1 MFEYNGK
8 TFSLEMLEEKAKAE
22 GISLDELL
30 KANPDIKK
38 IDDSGKSSA
47 VANQAANATAVNEQ
61 IAAGQST
68 DLGSEDISL
77 DLEKINKINE
87 NLGEETGATT
97 NGKPLNTKEA
107 TDLTSYIDDLGK
119 EKTIDEKIE
128 IEKNI
133 IKEISTNVE
142 LPNDYSELEESQK
155 NLLMEQVA
163 STLDNPSPSELDL
176 KTSELFYK
184 AQETKTELEDMSYG
198 RNLLKR
204 FNKGLAYVGENIALV
219 PSTIYDVFAIPQNLL
234 VEAGILPESGR
245 ASSEKFSKDYD
256 LENPI
261 LEYFVDEQEAIGDK
275 LTVYDEANYE
285 STSPTENFSNGNY
298 VDGFATLGNAIAESA
313 PVSTMFMVGG
323 AVSTF
328 GKTAAT
334 MTVGLAGTEKK
345 ELKKDNPEMG
355 EVEVV
360 LKSLAIAGAESV
372 FSALSQG
379 TIGKVYKD
387 IIFKQGTKAGTQTFK
402 NGIISMYATALKKF
416 GAPAAMLGE
425 GIEEAATQITQN
437 MIKGNPYFEGVADAF
452 VIGMGSG
459 GVYGA
464 PISTVKAVTGVKNG
478 ITRLKIGNILKE
490 GSGPNNVKE
499 TFKLFNK
506 AETTTDQQIKIASM
520 KNADVI
526 LQQDLTSAV
535 ENNSTTIR

>member
-184 AQETKTELEDMSYG
+184 AQETKTELEDMSM
-198 RNLLKR
+198 
-204 FNKGLAYVGENIALV
+204 
-219 PSTIYDVFAIPQNLL
+219 
-234 VEAGILPESGR
+234 VET
-245 ASSEKFSKDYD
+245 Y
-256 LENPI
+256 
-261 LEYFVDEQEAIGDK
+261 
-275 LTVYDEANYE
+275 
-285 STSPTENFSNGNY
+285 
-298 VDGFATLGNAIAESA
+298 
-313 PVSTMFMVGG
+313 
-323 AVSTF
+323 
-328 GKTAAT
+328 
-334 MTVGLAGTEKK
+334 
-345 ELKKDNPEMG
+345 
-355 EVEVV
+355 
-360 LKSLAIAGAESV
+360 
-372 FSALSQG
+372 
-379 TIGKVYKD
+379 
-387 IIFKQGTKAGTQTFK
+387 
-402 NGIISMYATALKKF
+402 
-416 GAPAAMLGE
+416 
-425 GIEEAATQITQN
+425 
-437 MIKGNPYFEGVADAF
+437 
-452 VIGMGSG
+452 
-459 GVYGA
+459 
-464 PISTVKAVTGVKNG
+464 
-478 ITRLKIGNILKE
+478 
-490 GSGPNNVKE
+490 
-499 TFKLFNK
+499 
-506 AETTTDQQIKIASM
+506 
-520 KNADVI
+520 
-526 LQQDLTSAV
+526 
-535 ENNSTTIR
+535 